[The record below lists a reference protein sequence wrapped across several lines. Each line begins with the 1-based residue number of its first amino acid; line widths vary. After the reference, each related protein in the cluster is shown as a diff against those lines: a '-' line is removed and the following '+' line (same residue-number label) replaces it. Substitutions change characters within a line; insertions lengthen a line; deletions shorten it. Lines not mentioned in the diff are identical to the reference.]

1 MHHRSIAILT
11 IVCFAFCGTGCESL
25 YESSKPKYSKKEK
38 KEREE
43 KKQSEEKKKS
53 ASKKQYQ
60 EVLMP
65 LQTGSVLHRRT
76 YVLRGPDSESKPTKK
91 KKKEAAAP
99 KPEAEPTAT
108 PTPEEEA
115 TPAPVERFR

>member
-1 MHHRSIAILT
+1 MHHRSIAFLAL
-11 IVCFAFCGTGCESL
+11 VCFALSAAGCESFWKDP
-25 YESSKPKYSKKEK
+25 SGKRP
-38 KEREE
+38 
-43 KKQSEEKKKS
+43 KKS

-60 EVLMP
+60 EVRMP
-65 LQTGSVLHRRT
+65 LQTGSVLQRRT
-76 YVLRGPDSESKPTKK
+76 YVMRGPESEKPAKK